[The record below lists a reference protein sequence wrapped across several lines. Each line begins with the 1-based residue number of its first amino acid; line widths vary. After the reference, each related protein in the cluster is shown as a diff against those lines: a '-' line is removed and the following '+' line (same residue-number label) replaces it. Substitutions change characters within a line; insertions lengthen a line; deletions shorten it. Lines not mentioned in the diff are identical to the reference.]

1 MVKYVAVVVMLALAA
16 MNAKA
21 EPAAETSS
29 MEARIAD
36 LELKLKQLQ
45 EELAQQKQ
53 ASATAAAP
61 AATVA
66 VADEAAINAAV
77 SKALEKQLAEKPI
90 VPEWVNNIKFN
101 GDFRYRYEY
110 TDDATKTADRNRNR
124 IQARIGLVGK
134 VNEEIDYGFRLASGN
149 SEEPLGE
156 GSATSHNQDLDN
168 AFSSKNIW
176 MDLAYFDYHP
186 AGIKGLNVYGG
197 KIENPYY
204 RVGNSD
210 LLFDT
215 DITPE
220 GIAAVYKTKLSDD
233 LDVFGTAGGFSITER
248 QTEADTSLWAVQ
260 TGLTKRFGA
269 EGKSFLTAGGG
280 YYDYGNVQGE
290 EGLGSDAAQFYGNT
304 TAGGTYAS
312 DFDVVQGFAEAGTPI
327 FGDLPFRIFGDTVKN
342 IRAESDE
349 DTAWLA
355 GASIGKTSKPGTWSF
370 TYNYRD
376 LEADALLGI
385 FTEATFGG
393 GGTNVKGHKY
403 TLNYQLAKNTQ
414 LGLSYMDADRTR
426 SGKTADYDVVFT
438 DLTVKF

>member
-1 MVKYVAVVVMLALAA
+1 
-16 MNAKA
+16 
-21 EPAAETSS
+21 

-53 ASATAAAP
+53 ASAAAAAP
-61 AATVA
+61 ASTVA

-124 IQARIGLVGK
+124 IQARIGLIGK

-168 AFSSKNIW
+168 AFSGKNIW
-176 MDLAYFDYHP
+176 LDLAYFNYHP
-186 AGIKGLNVYGG
+186 AGLKGLNVYGG

-233 LDVFGTAGGFSITER
+233 LDVFVRREGFHYR
-248 QTEADTSLWAVQ
+248 AADGS
-260 TGLTKRFGA
+260 
-269 EGKSFLTAGGG
+269 G
-280 YYDYGNVQGE
+280 YQP
-290 EGLGSDAAQFYGNT
+290 LG
-304 TAGGTYAS
+304 
-312 DFDVVQGFAEAGTPI
+312 
-327 FGDLPFRIFGDTVKN
+327 
-342 IRAESDE
+342 
-349 DTAWLA
+349 
-355 GASIGKTSKPGTWSF
+355 
-370 TYNYRD
+370 
-376 LEADALLGI
+376 
-385 FTEATFGG
+385 
-393 GGTNVKGHKY
+393 
-403 TLNYQLAKNTQ
+403 
-414 LGLSYMDADRTR
+414 R
-426 SGKTADYDVVFT
+426 SGRSDQAVRRRRQELSDSRRR
-438 DLTVKF
+438 LL